1 MPAMASEHQTW
12 REKAKCKDLPLE
24 EVDRLFFVGRGEKTA
39 RGKSFCA
46 DCKVKVQCL
55 NFAIYYGEEGI
66 WGGLH
71 DNDRRAIPQVIGI
84 LSIAIVESYGV
95 STSETRDYT
104 QWGMTEA
111 QIQQGRKK
119 HRKVE
124 PPPEPYPVFEIQV
137 QDQQPL
143 MLVVEL

>member
-12 REKAKCKDLPLE
+12 RDKAKCKDLPLE
-24 EVDRLFFVGRGEKTA
+24 EVDRLFFVGRGGKTT

-71 DNDRRAIPQVIGI
+71 DNDRQAIPQVIGI
-84 LSIAIVESYGV
+84 LSIATVRSYGV
-95 STSETRDYT
+95 NTSETRDYT

-111 QIQQGRKK
+111 QIQKERKK
-119 HRKVE
+119 YLKLL
-124 PPPEPYPVFEIQV
+124 PEPYPASEPQV